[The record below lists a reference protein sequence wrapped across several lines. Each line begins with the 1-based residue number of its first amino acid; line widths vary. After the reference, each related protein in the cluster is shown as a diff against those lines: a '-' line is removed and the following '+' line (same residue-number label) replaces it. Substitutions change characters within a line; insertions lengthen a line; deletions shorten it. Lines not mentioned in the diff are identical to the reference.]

1 MHASRKGETA
11 AAVDPVT
18 VELVRH
24 GLMAA
29 AEEMKNVLMRTAYNM
44 IIYEALDF
52 TVGLFDRRGDAIS
65 IGLGLPMF
73 IRGMSDTVKAK
84 LAHFGE
90 AGIEEGDIL
99 VTNDA
104 YVTGA
109 HLNHPTFS
117 LPIFHEGRLL
127 AFATCMA
134 HWVDIGGVLNGM
146 TTDIYS
152 EGLQIPILK
161 YYKRGELNADLHE
174 IIRMNVRVPDRAM
187 GDLHAQ
193 MACIRAGERHFQA
206 LIRRFGADAVLAAI
220 ETLMDHSE
228 AAARAQVETFPDGVY
243 EAESFMDDDGVDIGV
258 PVPIR
263 VKVEIAGDRMTVD
276 LSGVSPQVKGFFNSG
291 AGRGAAQVAFRCLT
305 AAHDFPINDGTYRAL
320 EVNLPPGRV
329 VSAQHP
335 APMRVW
341 MCYPMTVIDTIFQA
355 LAPAIPERVIAG
367 HHADLLTAHINGV
380 NPRTREFYLYLGGL
394 IGGGW
399 GAKLTEDGQSATIC
413 INDGDTHNGPSE
425 QVEHKAP
432 LLIERYG
439 LREDSGGAGRRR
451 GGLGTEL
458 VVRALAPINYNVR
471 IDRCNNPPA
480 GVAGGGSGAGNQVVI
495 RRADGSEERFPN
507 GKISVSLA
515 EGDSYVM
522 RSGGGGG
529 FAPAAERELERLQ
542 EDVRQG
548 YVSIE
553 GARRDYGVD
562 LDPQTLLPVS
572 GTPPAS

>member
-1 MHASRKGETA
+1 MPERTQSQPAQA
-11 AAVDPVT
+11 QAPVDPVT

-84 LAHFGE
+84 IAHFGYE
-90 AGIEEGDIL
+90 GIEPGDVL

-104 YVTGA
+104 YITGA

-117 LPIFHEGRLL
+117 MPVFHEGRLI

-152 EGLQIPILK
+152 EGLQLPLLK
-161 YYKRGELNADLHE
+161 YYRGGVLNEDVHE
-174 IIRMNVRVPDRAM
+174 IIRMNVRVPERAM
-187 GDLHAQ
+187 GDLRAQ
-193 MACIRAGERHFQA
+193 MGAIRAGERHTQE
-206 LIRRFGADAVLAAI
+206 LIRRFGADAVLGAI
-220 ETLMDHSE
+220 DALMDQSE
-228 AAARAQVETFPDGVY
+228 AAARAEVETIPDGVY
-243 EAESFMDDDGVDIGV
+243 EAESFMDDDGVEVGK

-263 VKVEIAGDRMTVD
+263 LRVEVAGDRMVVD
-276 LSGVSPQVKGFFNSG
+276 LSGVSPQVKGFYNSG
-291 AGRGAAQVAFRCLT
+291 AGRACAQVAFRCLA
-305 AAHDFPINDGTYRAL
+305 AAHDFPINDGTYRPL
-320 EVNLPPGRV
+320 EVILPPGRV
-329 VSAQHP
+329 VSAQRP

-355 LAPAIPERVIAG
+355 LAPALPERVIAG
-367 HHADLLTAHINGV
+367 HHADLCTAHINGIH
-380 NPRTREFYLYLGGL
+380 PRTGEFYLYLGGL

-399 GAKLTEDGQSATIC
+399 GAKYDEDGVNATIC

-425 QVEHKAP
+425 QVENKHP
-432 LLIERYG
+432 LLVERYA
-439 LREDSGGAGRRR
+439 LRPDSGGAGRQR
-451 GGLGTEL
+451 GGLGVEQ
-458 VVRALAPINYNVR
+458 VVRALAPINFNARV
-471 IDRCNNPPA
+471 DRCNNPPA
-480 GVAGGGSGAGNQVVI
+480 GVAGGGQAAGNQVSI
-495 RRADGSEERFPN
+495 RRKDQVETRYPN
-507 GKISVSLA
+507 GKVSEHLDA
-515 EGDSYVM
+515 GDAYIM

-529 FAPAAERELERLQ
+529 FGPPSERAVEALR

-548 YVSIE
+548 YVSVE
-553 GARRDYGVD
+553 GAACDYGVRF
-562 LDPQTLLPVS
+562 DPRRS
-572 GTPPAS
+572 RC